1 MPARVKALKIFRSD
15 SESQPPLEVLI
26 MAPTFSSDNRM
37 SLGTNHVCA
46 LLAPLNLF
54 ALGRGLSAVRSARAA
69 RIVSVPLCFFADA
82 LKLLLKT
89 SQIFVGKFF
98 QIDKFISSAFQRS
111 NYFVEFQMSRFGIA
125 ILRILNEKDH
135 QESNNG
141 RPGINN
147 ELPGVGIMKRG
158 AS

>member
-1 MPARVKALKIFRSD
+1 
-15 SESQPPLEVLI
+15 
-26 MAPTFSSDNRM
+26 MAPTFNSDKRM

-46 LLAPLNLF
+46 LVARLNPRGLGR
-54 ALGRGLSAVRSARAA
+54 ALGAVRSARTA
-69 RIVSVPLCFFADA
+69 RIVSVALCFFSDSLELF
-82 LKLLLKT
+82 LKA

-135 QESNNG
+135 
-141 RPGINN
+141 
-147 ELPGVGIMKRG
+147 
-158 AS
+158 

>member
-1 MPARVKALKIFRSD
+1 
-15 SESQPPLEVLI
+15 
-26 MAPTFSSDNRM
+26 MAPTFNSDKRM

-46 LLAPLNLF
+46 LVARLNPL
-54 ALGRGLSAVRSARAA
+54 ALGRALSAVRSAHAA
-69 RIVSVPLCFFADA
+69 RIVSVPLCFFANP
-82 LKLLLKT
+82 LELFLKT

-135 QESNNG
+135 
-141 RPGINN
+141 
-147 ELPGVGIMKRG
+147 
-158 AS
+158 